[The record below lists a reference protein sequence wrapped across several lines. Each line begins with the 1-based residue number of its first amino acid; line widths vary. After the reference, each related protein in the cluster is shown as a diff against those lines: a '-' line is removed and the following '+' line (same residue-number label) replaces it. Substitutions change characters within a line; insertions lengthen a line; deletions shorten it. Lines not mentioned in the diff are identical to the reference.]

1 MLCSAIPASAL
12 DEDEDEDEDEVDG
25 ETRDDERTGTRYNVR
40 RYTALPLSHHSTS
53 PQYSWFHVI
62 FAMGAMYVAVLL
74 TDWYVLRLDECPTGV
89 HAARN
94 RNVVKTEHGGGDDDV
109 YIGRSEVAMWVRVV
123 SSWVCMLLYM
133 WSLIAPVLMP
143 DRYVTFSIFSRQDLT
158 KAPVCSMICSVL
170 YTQLD
175 VPVGECMSSTW
186 TLRPRLFDDANACV
200 W

>member
-1 MLCSAIPASAL
+1 
-12 DEDEDEDEDEVDG
+12 
-25 ETRDDERTGTRYNVR
+25 
-40 RYTALPLSHHSTS
+40 
-53 PQYSWFHVI
+53 
-62 FAMGAMYVAVLL
+62 MGAMYVAVLL

-158 KAPVCSMICSVL
+158 EAPVGSMICSVL
-170 YTQLD
+170 YAQLD

-186 TLRPRLFDDANACV
+186 TLRPRLFGDRQCICV
-200 W
+200 VVRFPRLKREAWSARRHSEAPCLHQEK